1 MDRTY
6 GQYWGVIMTADDV
19 LQKFLP
25 FSERILVTGCH
36 GLLGQK
42 LVSLLAPTNEITGI
56 DLHPET
62 HLRGGTFQ
70 YRPLDLTQSSEL
82 LDAVIEI
89 KPTVIV
95 NTAAMTGVDRCEEE
109 RDLCWRI
116 NVLAVET
123 LLRAARKVKAHLIQI
138 SSDYVFDGKHPPYAE
153 TDPTNPLGFY
163 GKSKLA
169 SENILRGSTIR
180 YTIVRTQV
188 LYGAAPGVRPNFV
201 DFVLQK
207 LQRGD
212 PFSIVDDQIGN
223 PTLADDLAEG
233 IARIVQLRRTGI
245 YHLSGSESLSRYDF
259 ARRIALQ
266 FGEDPELIKPMK
278 TQTLQQKA
286 PRPQNSTFCLDK
298 IWNDLRLRTHGVS
311 DGLQIFQRQLEEL
324 QTTPGGKSR

>member
-1 MDRTY
+1 
-6 GQYWGVIMTADDV
+6 MTAEDV

-25 FSERILVTGCH
+25 FSERILITGCH

-42 LVSLLAPTNEITGI
+42 LFSLLSPTNEIVGL
-56 DLHPET
+56 DLHPDS
-62 HLRGGTFQ
+62 HLSSGTFQ
-70 YRPLDLTQSSEL
+70 YRPLDITRSSEL

-138 SSDYVFDGKHPPYAE
+138 SSDYVFDGKHPPYTE

-188 LYGAAPGVRPNFV
+188 LYGAALNIRPNFV

-207 LQRGD
+207 LRQGE
-212 PFSIVDDQIGN
+212 PFSIVDDQVGN

-233 IARIVQLRRTGI
+233 IARIIQLRRTGI
-245 YHLSGSESLSRYDF
+245 YHISGSESLSRYDF

-266 FGEDPELIKPMK
+266 FGEDPERIKPLK
-278 TQTLQQKA
+278 TETLQQKA

-311 DGLQIFQRQLEEL
+311 DGLQIYRRQLEEL
-324 QTTPGGKSR
+324 QTAPGGNTR